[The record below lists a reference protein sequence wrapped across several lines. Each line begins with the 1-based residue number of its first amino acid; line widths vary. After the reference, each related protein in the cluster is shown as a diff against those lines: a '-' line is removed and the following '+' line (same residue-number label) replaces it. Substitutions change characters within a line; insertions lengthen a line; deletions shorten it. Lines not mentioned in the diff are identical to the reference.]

1 MKPPSLVSRRPHCIE
16 ASAKNIPQFELRVS
30 GPNYPITLQQ
40 AHPPVPM
47 LFGLGNKA
55 IVERIANSPG
65 LAIVGSRQASTQGM
79 ADAHWFAREAS
90 KVGLTIISGLA
101 QGIDAAAHRGGL
113 EGCGSTIAVLGH
125 GRDTVYPGQHRDLAD
140 LISCSGGA
148 LVTEYPDQTPAIAW
162 HFPQRN
168 RIIAALAQ
176 AVLVVEATPQSGS
189 LITARHALELGIDV
203 YVLPGSIHMPQ
214 SVGCNGLIRQGAQL
228 IQSPEQLFED
238 LGMVVRKKT
247 SPAPPRQQTPG
258 LGERPI
264 PPDIDGPTRK
274 VLEALSF
281 HPTAAEALANQI
293 GLASGA
299 VYAGLLMLE
308 LSGLVAR
315 THDGRWHKTGL

>member
-1 MKPPSLVSRRPHCIE
+1 
-16 ASAKNIPQFELRVS
+16 
-30 GPNYPITLQQ
+30 
-40 AHPPVPM
+40 
-47 LFGLGNKA
+47 
-55 IVERIANSPG
+55 
-65 LAIVGSRQASTQGM
+65 
-79 ADAHWFAREAS
+79 
-90 KVGLTIISGLA
+90 VGLTIISGLA

-125 GRDTVYPGQHRDLAD
+125 GRGTVYPGQHRDLAD

-148 LVTEYPDQTPAIAW
+148 LVTEYPDHTPAIAW

-168 RIIAALAQ
+168 RIIAVLAQ

-247 SPAPPRQQTPG
+247 SPAPPRQQTLG

-281 HPTAAEALANQI
+281 HPTVAEALANQI

-315 THDGRWHKTGL
+315 THDGRWHKTRL

>member
-1 MKPPSLVSRRPHCIE
+1 
-16 ASAKNIPQFELRVS
+16 
-30 GPNYPITLQQ
+30 
-40 AHPPVPM
+40 M

-55 IVERIANSPG
+55 IIERMANSPG

-148 LVTEYPDQTPAIAW
+148 LVTEYPDHTPAIAW

-228 IQSPEQLFED
+228 IQSPEQLLED
-238 LGMVVRKKT
+238 LGMVVRKKNI
-247 SPAPPRQQTPG
+247 AC
-258 LGERPI
+258 
-264 PPDIDGPTRK
+264 PT
-274 VLEALSF
+274 
-281 HPTAAEALANQI
+281 PTADP
-293 GLASGA
+293 GA
-299 VYAGLLMLE
+299 
-308 LSGLVAR
+308 
-315 THDGRWHKTGL
+315 GRAAYTPRY